1 MPPELVRQCPGVRP
15 RVLHGGNRL
24 IPELQRLFPA
34 GTFPVVQGRCLRQAE
49 AELVPVL
56 DQHGPQAD
64 HLLVELR
71 QGGKQVRPLA
81 NVPENPGFL
90 LPGPLVA
97 RQGGGVPGAELAE
110 GGIQEAPP
118 GGGPLPDQGEVLRLE
133 KHGAVHLPQGGAG
146 FDGNLVHGDAPPP
159 APEEARLDP
168 EFPFPGFHPEQKPG
182 GVRLEADH
190 LPVRPG
196 PGGLSPGEVD
206 QGLQQ
211 VRLPLGVFAADH
223 IAPGIEVRGLPDV
236 IPEALQLQAV
246 NPHSGPP
253 GFLQRR
259 PPCPRG
265 GFSSPAGG
273 RAPR

>member
-1 MPPELVRQCPGVRP
+1 MAVP
-15 RVLHGGNRL
+15 H
-24 IPELQRLFPA
+24 QR
-34 GTFPVVQGRCLRQAE
+34 R
-49 AELVPVL
+49 
-56 DQHGPQAD
+56 PQAD
-64 HLLVELR
+64 HLLAELR
-71 QGGKQVRPLA
+71 QGLQQAGPL
-81 NVPENPGFL
+81 VVIPEDAGFL
-90 LPGPLVA
+90 LPCPLIP
-97 RQGGGVPGAELAE
+97 RQGGGVPGPELAQ

-273 RAPR
+273 RALR